1 MKYAQPE
8 KEKKYIQLNEGETA
22 KLKIEQKDEL
32 KSKTQSQIKESPFL
46 NTLISF
52 LFSFL
57 FFWKSFS
64 NFISRKKE
72 MKEKKQRTQLE
83 KNCHLENE
91 NISRKY
97 LNKKKEKVNSKYM
110 ISYKNYIK
118 NIINIIEILS
128 LVRRIFLNNQLYL
141 FVSKFSNI
149 TLRIAGIG
157 NSTIFGPPSK
167 FNRSYYP
174 NMIYINGEE
183 KLDIN
188 FYYIFN
194 ESVNNVT
201 LIWNNSLDNCQNM
214 FNGCSNITSIDLSH
228 FDSSR
233 VTNMRSMFQSCSN
246 LFVINLYNLVTSNV
260 KDMGYM
266 FSGCK
271 SLNPLDLTSFET
283 SKVTRMDF
291 MFGIV

>member
-1 MKYAQPE
+1 M
-8 KEKKYIQLNEGETA
+8 
-22 KLKIEQKDEL
+22 
-32 KSKTQSQIKESPFL
+32 
-46 NTLISF
+46 
-52 LFSFL
+52 
-57 FFWKSFS
+57 
-64 NFISRKKE
+64 
-72 MKEKKQRTQLE
+72 
-83 KNCHLENE
+83 
-91 NISRKY
+91 
-97 LNKKKEKVNSKYM
+97 
-110 ISYKNYIK
+110 
-118 NIINIIEILS
+118 
-128 LVRRIFLNNQLYL
+128 

-157 NSTIFGPPSK
+157 NSTIFGPPNE
-167 FNRSYYP
+167 FNSSYYP

-183 KLDIN
+183 QLDIN

-214 FNGCSNITSIDLSH
+214 FNGCSNIRSIDLSH

-233 VTNMRSMFQSCSN
+233 VTNMRAMFQSCSN
-246 LFVINLYNLVTSNV
+246 LFEINLYNLVTSNV